1 MIEVKENKDLVKLVS
16 LLSDDVKRKVGCV
29 IVNKHDEFISS
40 GSNTM
45 PQRVFKSEDRLVL
58 EEKNKWVGHAERNA
72 IANAARKGIP
82 TNGGKM
88 YCSYFPCSDCAISII
103 EAGIRKIYTTEP
115 DFNHHKWGE
124 SWRIS
129 ETMFKESGVDVEYI
143 DFSM

>member
-1 MIEVKENKDLVKLVS
+1 MIEIKENKDLVKLIS
-16 LLSDDVKRKVGCV
+16 LLSDDIKRKVGCV
-29 IVNKHDEFISS
+29 IVSKHDEFISS

-72 IANAARKGIP
+72 IANAAKKGIP
-82 TNGGKM
+82 TDKGKI

-103 EAGIRKIYTTEP
+103 EAGIRKVYTTEP

-129 ETMFKESGVDVEYI
+129 KTMFKESGVDVEYI

>member
-1 MIEVKENKDLVKLVS
+1 MIEIKSHKDLVKLVS

-29 IVNKHDEFISS
+29 IVNKYNEFVSS

-45 PQRVFKSEDRLVL
+45 PQRVFKSEDRLML

-72 IANAARKGIP
+72 IANAAKKGIP
-82 TNGGKM
+82 TNEGEM

-103 EAGIRKIYTTEP
+103 EAGIRKVYTTKP

-124 SWRIS
+124 SWKIS